1 MDDTFRHQEFVQRT
15 EEPTI
20 DLMEGVDSA
29 TLARL
34 MAEVRNG
41 GDMQPTAYNRMHNRH
56 NRS

>member
-1 MDDTFRHQEFVQRT
+1 MDDTFRHHETGLQTQEIA
-15 EEPTI
+15 E
-20 DLMEGVDSA
+20 DGVASFDSA

-41 GDMQPTAYNRMHNRH
+41 GEVQPTAYNRMHNRH

>member
-1 MDDTFRHQEFVQRT
+1 MDDTFRHQDSDHRASEAGDVT
-15 EEPTI
+15 ETF
-20 DLMEGVDSA
+20 DSA

-41 GDMQPTAYNRMHNRH
+41 GDTQPTAYNRMHNRH